1 MNNLDLKTLAGWV
14 AALVVL
20 AAAIFL
26 TAWTLDYWQ
35 GWVFLTVFAA
45 STTALIVYWMIK
57 DPNMLEKR
65 LATRTSDEKEGGQ
78 RIIQAFRPLGML
90 VVFIFPV
97 LDHRFGWSSVPPYV
111 SIVGDVLI
119 ALGMYLV
126 ILVFRENTYASA
138 VVEVGEEQKVIATGP
153 YALVRHPMYSAALIW
168 FVGVPLALGSAW
180 GVLLVVPITLVLVW
194 RLLDEEKLLSKDL
207 AGYVEYKHQVKTRL
221 VPLVW

>member
-1 MNNLDLKTLAGWV
+1 MNNLDLKTLAGLV

-35 GWVFLTVFAA
+35 GWVFLAVFSA
-45 STTALIVYWMIK
+45 STAGLIVYWMIN
-57 DPNMLEKR
+57 DPNMLEQR
-65 LATRTSDEKEGGQ
+65 LTARTSDEKEGGQ
-78 RIIQAFRPLGML
+78 RIIQAFRPFGMF

-97 LDHRFGWSSVPPYV
+97 LDHRFGWSAVPPYV
-111 SIVGDVLI
+111 SIAGDVLI

-126 ILVFRENTYASA
+126 ILVFRENTYASPL
-138 VVEVGEEQKVIATGP
+138 VEVGEEQKVITTGP

-194 RLLDEEKLLSKDL
+194 RLLDEEKLLSRDL
-207 AGYVEYKHQVKTRL
+207 SGYVEYKHKVRTRL